1 MDFRTFIE
9 KFDERYPFN
18 VKQVRLQEK
27 GFFLQQLHNR
37 EKKGRIKNIIRWWWI
52 FDKALKNNGIWALVA
67 NVIHEPSYLGLQWA
81 LRYYNLIPEWVFEYT
96 CCTTKKT
103 QRYNTVVGSIV
114 YRSIH
119 SRYYRWYDLI
129 NIGGYKNIRISS
141 PEKTI
146 CDYIYL
152 HNKIVNQNDFEEMRI
167 NAFVWK
173 EIWSNKLLIE
183 YSKRYPLR
191 VQKMV
196 KIFISYVSNNA

>member
-9 KFDERYPFN
+9 RFDERYPFS
-18 VKQVRLQEK
+18 VKQIRLQEK

-37 EKKGRIKNIIRWWWI
+37 EKNGWIKNIIRWWWI
-52 FDKALKNNGIWALVA
+52 SDKALKNNGIWALIA
-67 NVIHEPSYLGLQWA
+67 NSIYEPSYLGLQWA

-96 CCTTKKT
+96 CCTSKKT
-103 QRYNTVVGSIV
+103 QRYNTVVGFIV

-119 SRYYRWYDLI
+119 VRYYRWYDLA
-129 NIGGYKNIRISS
+129 NIGNYKNIRISS

-152 HNKIVNQNDFEEMRI
+152 HNKIVDQDDFEEMRI

-191 VQKMV
+191 VQEMV
-196 KIFISYVSNNA
+196 KIFISYVTNNA